1 MAHTQH
7 TQHTHSVAA
16 YDNAP
21 FFEKVLKHA
30 VQNNFIDQARLAE
43 MINDA
48 ATGSLQIAEYF
59 DESTHLRQNLE
70 VSMRRMVSLVSLY
83 LEDTTDGELDKA
95 AQLLKDKPF
104 RALSRGGSQMLKA
117 LYSMP
122 EDEHFGSSR
131 LDSEREFLK
140 KCLSKELSVAKY
152 RQSFKD
158 CERYKNQINLATLLV
173 KKLGATASELND
185 MHASSQHVIR
195 TSLLSLA
202 YGAKKAM
209 ANKNKFPDEATL
221 LEIFTSMRKEWAL
234 LGDVTSSSK
243 FIEDVPI
250 ELQAN
255 IKATLQS
262 IQNEDIPKIVNQSIN
277 LELVLNDLK
286 HSKYFYLYDQLNE
299 VSRFDK
305 ALAADWFS
313 LIGNTDAGSTDED
326 SLLLTLFLCVA
337 AGVSHKTTLK
347 VFEAKKAVLNIREN
361 GLLQNEVLN
370 LIKTAPQDDINQ
382 LMSLWDE
389 FIDEA
394 SPYLLDSSDENLH
407 EVMSYLTDRCN
418 IQKTKK

>member
-1 MAHTQH
+1 MALTQN
-7 TQHTHSVAA
+7 THSVAA

-21 FFEKVLKHA
+21 FFEKALKYA
-30 VQNNFIDQARLAE
+30 VDNNIIDQARLAE
-43 MINDA
+43 IINDA

-59 DESTHLRQNLE
+59 DESTHLRKNLE
-70 VSMRRMVSLVSLY
+70 VSMNRMVSLVSLQ

-117 LYSMP
+117 LYNMP
-122 EDEHFGSSR
+122 EDEHFGSAR

-158 CERYKNQINLATLLV
+158 CERYKSHLNLATLLV
-173 KKLGATASELND
+173 KKLGATTSELD
-185 MHASSQHVIR
+185 EMHASTQHVIR

-202 YGAKKAM
+202 YGAKKAIT
-209 ANKNKFPDEATL
+209 NKIKFPDENTL
-221 LEIFTSMRKEWAL
+221 FEIFTSIRKEWAL
-234 LGDVTSSSK
+234 LGDVTCSSK
-243 FIEDVPI
+243 FMDDVPA
-250 ELQAN
+250 EFQAYT
-255 IKATLQS
+255 KATLQS
-262 IQNEDIPKIVNQSIN
+262 IQNEDIPKIVNQSVG
-277 LELVLNDLK
+277 LESVLNDLK
-286 HSKYFYLYDQLNE
+286 HSQYFYLHNQLNE

-305 ALAADWFS
+305 ALSADWFALTGGIDAS
-313 LIGNTDAGSTDED
+313 GNDED

-337 AGVSHKTTLK
+337 GGVDRKTTLK

-370 LIKTAPQDDINQ
+370 LIKTAPHDDIDQ
-382 LMSLWDE
+382 LTSLWDE

-407 EVMSYLTDRCN
+407 EVMMYLTERCN
-418 IQKTKK
+418 IQKPKK

>member
-1 MAHTQH
+1 MALTQN
-7 TQHTHSVAA
+7 THSVAA

-21 FFEKVLKHA
+21 FFEKALKYA
-30 VQNNFIDQARLAE
+30 VDNNIIDQARLAE
-43 MINDA
+43 IINDA

-59 DESTHLRQNLE
+59 DESTHLRKNLE
-70 VSMRRMVSLVSLY
+70 VSMKRMVSLVSLH

-117 LYSMP
+117 LYNMP
-122 EDEHFGSSR
+122 EDEHFGSAR

-158 CERYKNQINLATLLV
+158 CERYKSHLNLATLLV
-173 KKLGATASELND
+173 KKLGATTSELD
-185 MHASSQHVIR
+185 EMHASTQHVIR

-202 YGAKKAM
+202 YGAKKAIT
-209 ANKNKFPDEATL
+209 NKIKFPDENTL
-221 LEIFTSMRKEWAL
+221 FEIFTSIRKEWAL
-234 LGDVTSSSK
+234 LGDVTCSSK
-243 FIEDVPI
+243 FMDDVPA
-250 ELQAN
+250 EFQAYT
-255 IKATLQS
+255 KATLQS
-262 IQNEDIPKIVNQSIN
+262 IQNEDIPKIVNQSVG
-277 LELVLNDLK
+277 LESVLNDLK
-286 HSKYFYLYDQLNE
+286 HSQYFYLHNQLNE

-305 ALAADWFS
+305 ALSADWFALTGGIDAS
-313 LIGNTDAGSTDED
+313 GNDED

-337 AGVSHKTTLK
+337 AAVDRKTTLK

-370 LIKTAPQDDINQ
+370 LIKTAPHDDIEQ
-382 LMSLWDE
+382 LMSLWDD

-394 SPYLLDSSDENLH
+394 LPYLLDSSDENLH
-407 EVMSYLTDRCN
+407 EVIMYLSERCN
-418 IQKTKK
+418 IQKLKK

>member
-1 MAHTQH
+1 MAHTQN
-7 TQHTHSVAA
+7 THSVAA

-21 FFEKVLKHA
+21 FFEKALKHA
-30 VQNNFIDQARLAE
+30 TQNNIIDQARLTE
-43 MINDA
+43 IINDA

-59 DESTHLRQNLE
+59 DESTHLRKNLE
-70 VSMRRMVSLVSLY
+70 VSMKRMVSLVSLY

-140 KCLSKELSVAKY
+140 KCLSKELSVAKF
-152 RQSFKD
+152 RQTFKD
-158 CERYKNQINLATLLV
+158 CERYQSHINLATLLV
-173 KKLGATASELND
+173 KKLGAAISELNE
-185 MHASSQHVIR
+185 MHASTTHVIR
-195 TSLLSLA
+195 TSLLYLA
-202 YGAKKAM
+202 YGAKKVT
-209 ANKNKFPDEATL
+209 ANKTKFPDEATL
-221 LEIFTSMRKEWAL
+221 FEIFTSIRKEWAL
-234 LGDVTSSSK
+234 LGDVTYSSK
-243 FIEDVPI
+243 FMEDVPAEYQVYTKSI
-250 ELQAN
+250 
-255 IKATLQS
+255 LQS
-262 IQNEDIPKIVNQSIN
+262 IQSEDIPKIVNQAIS
-277 LELVLNDLK
+277 LESVLNDLK
-286 HSKYFYLYDQLNE
+286 HSKYYYLHDQLNE

-305 ALAADWFS
+305 ALSADWFT
-313 LIGNTDAGSTDED
+313 LTGGIDASGDDED

-337 AGVSHKTTLK
+337 GGVDRKTTLK

-370 LIKTAPQDDINQ
+370 LIKTAPHDDIDQ
-382 LMSLWDE
+382 LTSLWDE

-407 EVMSYLTDRCN
+407 EVIMYLTERCN
-418 IQKTKK
+418 IQKLKK

>member
-1 MAHTQH
+1 MAHTQN
-7 TQHTHSVAA
+7 THSVAA

-21 FFEKVLKHA
+21 FFEKALKHS
-30 VQNNFIDQARLAE
+30 VQNNFIDEARLADI
-43 MINDA
+43 INDA

-59 DESTHLRQNLE
+59 DESTHLRKNLE
-70 VSMRRMVSLVSLY
+70 VSMKRMVSLVSLH

-117 LYSMP
+117 LYNMP
-122 EDEHFGSSR
+122 EDEHFGSAR

-152 RQSFKD
+152 RQSCKD
-158 CERYKNQINLATLLV
+158 CERYKSHLNLATLLV
-173 KKLGATASELND
+173 KKLGATVSELD
-185 MHASSQHVIR
+185 EMHASTQHVIR

-202 YGAKKAM
+202 YGAKKAI
-209 ANKNKFPDEATL
+209 AHKTKFPDENTL
-221 LEIFTSMRKEWAL
+221 FEIFTSIRKEWAL
-234 LGDVTSSSK
+234 LGDVTCSSK
-243 FIEDVPI
+243 FMDDVPAEYQVYTKSI
-250 ELQAN
+250 
-255 IKATLQS
+255 LQS
-262 IQNEDIPKIVNQSIN
+262 IQNEDIPKIVNQAIS
-277 LELVLNDLK
+277 LESVLNDLK
-286 HSKYFYLYDQLNE
+286 HSKYYYLHDQLNE

-305 ALAADWFS
+305 ALSADWFA
-313 LIGNTDAGSTDED
+313 LTGGIDASDIDED

-337 AGVSHKTTLK
+337 GGVDRKITLK

-370 LIKTAPQDDINQ
+370 LIKTAPHDDIDQ
-382 LMSLWDE
+382 LTSLWDE

-407 EVMSYLTDRCN
+407 EVIMYLTERCN
-418 IQKTKK
+418 IQKLKK

>member
-1 MAHTQH
+1 MALTQN
-7 TQHTHSVAA
+7 THSVAA

-21 FFEKVLKHA
+21 FFEKALKYA
-30 VQNNFIDQARLAE
+30 VDNNIIDQARLAE
-43 MINDA
+43 IINDA

-59 DESTHLRQNLE
+59 DESTHLRKNLE
-70 VSMRRMVSLVSLY
+70 VSMKRMVSLVSLH

-117 LYSMP
+117 LYNMP
-122 EDEHFGSSR
+122 EDEHFGSAR

-158 CERYKNQINLATLLV
+158 CERYKSHLNLATLLV
-173 KKLGATASELND
+173 KKLGATTSELD
-185 MHASSQHVIR
+185 EMHASTQHVIR

-202 YGAKKAM
+202 YGAKKAIT
-209 ANKNKFPDEATL
+209 NKIKFPDENTL
-221 LEIFTSMRKEWAL
+221 FEIFTSIRKEWAL
-234 LGDVTSSSK
+234 LGDVTCSSK
-243 FIEDVPI
+243 FMDDVPA
-250 ELQAN
+250 EFQAYT
-255 IKATLQS
+255 KATLQS
-262 IQNEDIPKIVNQSIN
+262 IQNEDIPKIVNQSVG
-277 LELVLNDLK
+277 LESVLNDLK
-286 HSKYFYLYDQLNE
+286 HSQYFYLHNQLNE

-305 ALAADWFS
+305 ALSADWFALTGGIDAS
-313 LIGNTDAGSTDED
+313 GNDED

-337 AGVSHKTTLK
+337 GGVDRKTTLK

-370 LIKTAPQDDINQ
+370 LIKTAPHDDIDQ
-382 LMSLWDE
+382 LTSLWDE

-407 EVMSYLTDRCN
+407 EVMMYLTERCN
-418 IQKTKK
+418 IQKPKK

>member
-1 MAHTQH
+1 MAHTQN
-7 TQHTHSVAA
+7 THSVAA

-21 FFEKVLKHA
+21 FFEKALKHA

-43 MINDA
+43 IINDA

-59 DESTHLRQNLE
+59 DESTHLRKNLE
-70 VSMRRMVSLVSLY
+70 VSMKRMVSLVSLY

-131 LDSEREFLK
+131 LDTEREFLK
-140 KCLSKELSVAKY
+140 KCLSKELSVAKF
-152 RQSFKD
+152 RQTFKD
-158 CERYKNQINLATLLV
+158 CERYKSHHNLATLLV
-173 KKLGATASELND
+173 KKLGAAISELNE
-185 MHASSQHVIR
+185 MHASTTHVVR
-195 TSLLSLA
+195 TSLLYLA
-202 YGAKKAM
+202 YGAKKVT
-209 ANKNKFPDEATL
+209 ANKTKFPDEATL
-221 LEIFTSMRKEWAL
+221 FEIFTSIRKEWAL
-234 LGDVTSSSK
+234 LGDVTYSSK
-243 FIEDVPI
+243 FMDDVPAEYQVYTKSI
-250 ELQAN
+250 
-255 IKATLQS
+255 LQS
-262 IQNEDIPKIVNQSIN
+262 IQSEDIPKIVNQAIS
-277 LELVLNDLK
+277 LESVLNDLK
-286 HSKYFYLYDQLNE
+286 HSKYYYLHDQLNE

-305 ALAADWFS
+305 ALSADWFA
-313 LIGNTDAGSTDED
+313 LTGGIDASGGDED

-337 AGVSHKTTLK
+337 GGVDRKTTLK

-370 LIKTAPQDDINQ
+370 LIKTAPHDDIDQ
-382 LMSLWDE
+382 LTSLWDE

-407 EVMSYLTDRCN
+407 EVIMYLTERCN
-418 IQKTKK
+418 IQKPKK

>member
-1 MAHTQH
+1 MAITQNI
-7 TQHTHSVAA
+7 HSVTA

-21 FFEKVLKHA
+21 FFEKALKHA
-30 VQNNFIDQARLAE
+30 VQNNFIDQVRLAE
-43 MINDA
+43 LINDA

-131 LDSEREFLK
+131 LDTEREFLK
-140 KCLSKELSVAKY
+140 KCLSKELSTAKY
-152 RQSFKD
+152 RQEFKD
-158 CERYKNQINLATLLV
+158 CERYKSQINLATLLV
-173 KKLGATASELND
+173 KKLGATVSELND
-185 MHASSQHVIR
+185 MHASTQHVIR

-202 YGAKKAM
+202 FGAKKAI
-209 ANKNKFPDEATL
+209 ASKTKFPDEATL
-221 LEIFTSMRKEWAL
+221 YEIFTSMRKEWAL
-234 LGDVTSSSK
+234 LGDVTYSSK
-243 FIEDVPI
+243 FIEDVPA
-250 ELQAN
+250 EFQVN
-255 IKATLQS
+255 IKTTLQS
-262 IQNEDIPKIVNQSIN
+262 IKNEDIPKIVNQSVS
-277 LELVLNDLK
+277 LESVLNDLK
-286 HSKYFYLYDQLNE
+286 HSKYFYLHDQLNE

-313 LIGNTDAGSTDED
+313 LIGNTDASSTNED
-326 SLLLTLFLCVA
+326 SSLLTLFLCVA
-337 AGVSHKTTLK
+337 AGVARKSTLK
-347 VFEAKKAVLNIREN
+347 AFEAKKAVLNIREN

-370 LIKTAPQDDINQ
+370 LIKTAPHDDINQ
-382 LMSLWDE
+382 LMSLWDD

-418 IQKTKK
+418 IQKAKK

>member
-1 MAHTQH
+1 MAH

-122 EDEHFGSSR
+122 EDENFGSSR

-140 KCLSKELSVAKY
+140 KCLSKEPSVAKY

>member
-1 MAHTQH
+1 MAHTQN
-7 TQHTHSVAA
+7 THSVAA

-21 FFEKVLKHA
+21 FFEKALKHA

-43 MINDA
+43 IINDA

-59 DESTHLRQNLE
+59 DESTHLRKNLE
-70 VSMRRMVSLVSLY
+70 VSMKRMVSLVSLY

-104 RALSRGGSQMLKA
+104 RTLSRGGSQMLKA

-152 RQSFKD
+152 RQTFKD
-158 CERYKNQINLATLLV
+158 CERYRSHLNLATLLV
-173 KKLGATASELND
+173 RKLGTTTSELD
-185 MHASSQHVIR
+185 EMHASTQHVIR
-195 TSLLSLA
+195 TALLSLA
-202 YGAKKAM
+202 YGAKKAN
-209 ANKNKFPDEATL
+209 ANKPKFPDEAAL
-221 LEIFTSMRKEWAL
+221 FEIFTSIRKEWAL
-234 LGDVTSSSK
+234 LGDVTYSSK
-243 FIEDVPI
+243 FMEDVPAEYQVYTKSI
-250 ELQAN
+250 
-255 IKATLQS
+255 LQS
-262 IQNEDIPKIVNQSIN
+262 IQSEDIPKIVNQAIS
-277 LELVLNDLK
+277 LESVLNDLK
-286 HSKYFYLYDQLNE
+286 HSKYYYLHDQLNE
-299 VSRFDK
+299 LSRFDK
-305 ALAADWFS
+305 ALSADWFA
-313 LIGNTDAGSTDED
+313 LTGGIDASGGDED

-337 AGVSHKTTLK
+337 GGVNRKTTLK

-370 LIKTAPQDDINQ
+370 LIKTAPHDDIDQ
-382 LMSLWDE
+382 LTSLWDE

-407 EVMSYLTDRCN
+407 EVIMYLTERCN
-418 IQKTKK
+418 IQKPKK